1 MDSEITVYGVDSCED
16 TQRSRKF
23 LDSRSITYRYVD
35 LNTDKAAEEMV
46 KKENHGKR
54 RTPFIEVRVGT
65 EARVLREPSDRQ
77 LEDALRDLDAFHP
90 HAA

>member
-35 LNTDKAAEEMV
+35 VEKDKAAEEMV
-46 KKENHGKR
+46 KKENRGKR

-65 EARVLREPSDRQ
+65 EARVLREPSDQQ
-77 LEDALRDLDAFHP
+77 LEDALRDLNAFHP